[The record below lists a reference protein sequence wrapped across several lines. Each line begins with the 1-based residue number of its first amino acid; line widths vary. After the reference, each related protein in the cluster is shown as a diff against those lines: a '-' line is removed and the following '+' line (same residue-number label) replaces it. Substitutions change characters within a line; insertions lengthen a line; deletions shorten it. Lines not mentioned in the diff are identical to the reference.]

1 MRVPGVEGTSSVLL
15 YVTEMDGIRTSSF
28 GRIEPELLR
37 DSIGIRIILSGFNS
51 INVIY
56 RIYIAL
62 SQRTALRMTL
72 DSLILN

>member
-1 MRVPGVEGTSSVLL
+1 MRVPGVGGTSGVLL
-15 YVTEMDGIRTSSF
+15 DVTEMDGIRISSF

-37 DSIGIRIILSGFNS
+37 YSIGIRIIPSGFNL

-62 SQRTALRMTL
+62 SQRTALRTTL